1 MPKEDEKK
9 LCEKWKWYEEQLRKT
24 DVRIYGDYR
33 DNYSTGWKFKN
44 WELRGVPVR
53 LKIGPKDL
61 AQNKFLAVR
70 RDTGAKQTFEENNA
84 ISSLKQ

>member
-1 MPKEDEKK
+1 
-9 LCEKWKWYEEQLRKT
+9 
-24 DVRIYGDYR
+24 
-33 DNYSTGWKFKN
+33 
-44 WELRGVPVR
+44 VPVR